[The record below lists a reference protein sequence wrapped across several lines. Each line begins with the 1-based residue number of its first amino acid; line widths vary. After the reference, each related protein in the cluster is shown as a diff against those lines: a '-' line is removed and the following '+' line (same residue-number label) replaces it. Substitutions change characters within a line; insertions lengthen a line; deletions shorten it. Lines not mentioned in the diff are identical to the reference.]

1 MRILV
6 TNDDGIGAPG
16 LACLVKALE
25 RLGEVW
31 IVAPDREQSAA
42 SHALTLRDP
51 LRVIQHGE
59 REFSVSGTPTDCVL
73 VSVRGIR
80 GLLEPVPDLVVSGIN
95 HGPNMGD
102 DVTYSGTVA
111 AAFEGRLLG
120 LPAVA
125 FSNTEWKPR
134 HLESSARIAR
144 QIVETLVSRGLPRE
158 TLLNVNIPDLPLE
171 EILGIRVTRLG
182 FRVYRDEIIAKVDPR
197 GRPYFWIGG
206 DPPIWE
212 MHDESDFSAVSE
224 GYVSMTPLQTDWTDQ
239 ARLEALSAWRIP
251 LPAPGAPGVGGG

>member
-6 TNDDGIGAPG
+6 TNDDGIGARG
-16 LACLVKALE
+16 LRCLVKALE
-25 RLGEVW
+25 SLGEIW
-31 IVAPDREQSAA
+31 TVAPDREQSAA

-51 LRVIQHGE
+51 LRVIQHGP

-80 GLLEPVPDLVVSGIN
+80 GLLEPAPDLVVSGIN

-111 AAFEGRLLG
+111 AAFEARLLG
-120 LPAVA
+120 LPALA
-125 FSNTEWKPR
+125 FSNTEWKPD
-134 HLESSARIAR
+134 HLEASALIAR
-144 QIVETLVSRGLPRE
+144 QIVDALVARGLPRE

-171 EILGIRVTRLG
+171 AMHGIRSTRLG

-212 MHDESDFSAVSE
+212 THDESDFSTVSA
-224 GYVSMTPLQTDWTDQ
+224 GFVSMTPLQTDWTDQ
-239 ARLEALSAWRIP
+239 ARLEALRAWNIP
-251 LPAPGAPGVGGG
+251 LPSPQAPGVGRG